1 MNREYCECVE
11 RVGPHVLRKLIIIL
25 NLAVIFLISFINLTP
40 ENWCEVI
47 EENVVIKV
55 QLFLNSSSKY
65 LLVFIPAR
73 KYLG

>member
-40 ENWCEVI
+40 ENCCTVI
-47 EENVVIKV
+47 EENVIKV
-55 QLFLNSSSKY
+55 QLILNSSAEC
-65 LLVFIPAR
+65 LLYNPVCFYPC
-73 KYLG
+73 